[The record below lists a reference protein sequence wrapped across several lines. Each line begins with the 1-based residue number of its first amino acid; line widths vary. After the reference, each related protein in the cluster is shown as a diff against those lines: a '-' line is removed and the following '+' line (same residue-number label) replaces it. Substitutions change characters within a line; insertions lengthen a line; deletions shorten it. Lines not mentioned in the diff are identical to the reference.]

1 MFSMFIDACLV
12 SGYGFLLRQLVSQ
25 DARINPS
32 NVVFEF
38 PNGVKIDLEFSSFH
52 EMGCFRDLVLGR
64 CEHEAALV
72 FFVED
77 WRLMSV
83 VYIAENPGHAV
94 EH

>member
-1 MFSMFIDACLV
+1 LLGISKPYPF
-12 SGYGFLLRQLVSQ
+12 GYGFLLRQLVSQ

-32 NVVFEF
+32 YVVFEL

-52 EMGCFRDLVLGR
+52 EMGSFRDLVLCR
-64 CEHEAALV
+64 SEHEAALV